1 MKHLLPEDI
10 ATSEPVENV
19 HAAYLIEGDQM
30 SSQHFEMAPG
40 AVIPE
45 HDHPH
50 EQIGFVYEG
59 EITLFVGDDERT
71 VASGEGFLLSGGE
84 SHKVENT
91 GDTTARG
98 VDVFSPPRPEDYWTE

>member
-1 MKHLLPEDI
+1 MD
-10 ATSEPVENV
+10 
-19 HAAYLIEGDQM
+19 
-30 SSQHFEMAPG
+30 PG

-50 EQIGFVYEG
+50 EQIGFVYQG

-71 VASGEGFLLSGGE
+71 VGSGEGFFLPGGE

-91 GDTTARG
+91 GETIARG
-98 VDVFSPPRPEDYWTE
+98 VDIFSPPRPEDYWSE

>member
-1 MKHLLPEDI
+1 MEHLLPEDVE
-10 ATSEPVENV
+10 TSEPVENV
-19 HAAYLIEGDQM
+19 RAAYLIEGDQM
-30 SSQHFEMAPG
+30 SCQHFEMGPG

-71 VASGEGFLLSGGE
+71 VGSGEGFFLPGGE

-91 GDTTARG
+91 GETVARG
-98 VDVFSPPRPEDYWTE
+98 VDVFSPPRPEDYWSE